1 MLAPDGSYVLIG
13 HDHFGQAGHRW
24 LGSLP
29 RFLKLVAMSPFVR
42 QLPDLNFKMPD
53 KTESMALLKDLI
65 DAGKIT
71 PVVDR
76 TFPLQRGPRRRPLS
90 GDGTGQGKVVLTV

>member
-29 RFLKLVAMSPFVR
+29 RFLRLVVRSPFVR

-53 KTESMALLKDLI
+53 KTDAMALLKDLI
-65 DAGKIT
+65 ETEKIT

-76 TFPLQRGPRRRPLS
+76 TFPLSEVREAVRYLE
-90 GDGTGQGKVVLTV
+90 TGQAKGKVVLTV